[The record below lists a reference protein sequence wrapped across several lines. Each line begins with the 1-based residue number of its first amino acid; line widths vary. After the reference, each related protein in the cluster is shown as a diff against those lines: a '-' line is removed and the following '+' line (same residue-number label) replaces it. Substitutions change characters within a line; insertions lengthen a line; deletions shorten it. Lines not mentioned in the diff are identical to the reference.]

1 MKNVDDRSIII
12 TTENYHIII
21 LYIYERMAE
30 VHRFIK
36 RYGKIDWMNI
46 IIYNAV
52 ENCGGAS
59 SN

>member
-1 MKNVDDRSIII
+1 
-12 TTENYHIII
+12 
-21 LYIYERMAE
+21 MAE
-30 VHRFIK
+30 VHCFIK

>member
-1 MKNVDDRSIII
+1 
-12 TTENYHIII
+12 
-21 LYIYERMAE
+21 MAE